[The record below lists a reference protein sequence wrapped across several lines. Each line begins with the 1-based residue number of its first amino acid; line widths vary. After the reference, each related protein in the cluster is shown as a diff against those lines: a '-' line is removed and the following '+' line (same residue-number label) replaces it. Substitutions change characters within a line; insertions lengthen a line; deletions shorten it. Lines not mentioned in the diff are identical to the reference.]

1 MNNGS
6 LIFAHN
12 NRDVDYILLALI
24 SGGLAKKHLNAP
36 VSLVTDSTTLEW
48 AEHSGIYTK
57 VKEVFDQVILVNKPK
72 TDNKRNLH
80 DGTEKKSIDFTNT
93 NRCSAYEL
101 SPYDRTLLLDS
112 DFLIFSNRLAQYWD
126 VDEPIMVAYAMNDIC
141 SQQRMGYH
149 DRYVSDTGAHLLWAT
164 TVMFSKD
171 SYSELFFDL
180 VNQVKQNYQYYA
192 DLFRFDPRQFRNDI
206 AFGVAKHI
214 LDGFEH
220 IDQFSL
226 PSLLTVQ
233 DKDILHSVRGDKLTF
248 LVSTNFNQN
257 YILASTQGVDVHVM
271 NKQSIV
277 RNKEFLLELI

>member
-36 VSLVTDSTTLEW
+36 VSLVTDKTTLDW
-48 AEHSGIYTK
+48 AEESRIYSK
-57 VKEVFDQVILVNKPK
+57 VKEIFDQIIIVDKPQ
-72 TDNKRNLH
+72 TDNMRNLH
-80 DGTEKKSIDFTNT
+80 DGTEKKSVAFTNT
-93 NRCSAYEL
+93 NRYSAYEL

-112 DFLIFSNRLAQYWD
+112 DYLIFSNRLAQYWTI
-126 VDEPIMVAYAMNDIC
+126 DESVMIGYAMNDIY

-149 DRYVSDTGAHLLWAT
+149 DRYVSDTGPHLYWAT

-171 SYSELFFDL
+171 NYSDLFFKL
-180 VNQVKQNYQYYA
+180 VDQIKNNYQYYA
-192 DLFRFDPRQFRNDI
+192 DLFRFDHRQFRNDI

-220 IDQFSL
+220 TDKFSL

-233 DKDILHSVRGDKLTF
+233 DKDMLHAVQGDKLTF

-257 YILASTQGVDVHVM
+257 YVLASTQGVDLHIM

-277 RNKEFLLELI
+277 RNKQQLLELI